1 LLIEHFPETQHTLHE
16 RRGTMPESKRP
27 TAVLLMAMGGPDRL
41 ENVEPYLLDVRG
53 GRPTPPELVEEIR
66 ERYRA
71 TGGKSPALGI
81 TKDVA
86 KQLEVRLNE
95 SGNGRYRVYVGL
107 RHWHPFIK
115 ETYAELL
122 KEDPTHVIG
131 LCMAPQQSSLS
142 TGAYQTKV
150 EEARVALQNTCPIS
164 YVGSWHKHSKL
175 IAAIARNVRQALLK
189 FPPGMRAAVPVLFTA
204 HSLPERVIAMKDPYP
219 DEVKGTVE
227 AVTALLGNQPTYFAY
242 QSQGRSSEP
251 WLGPSVE
258 SVLDGLHH
266 EGYRQVLVAPIG
278 FICDHV
284 ETLFDIDI
292 ELRQR
297 ARSKGMQLERMA
309 MLNNSPALVEVLF
322 DVLAAHESSLCIQS

>member
-1 LLIEHFPETQHTLHE
+1 
-16 RRGTMPESKRP
+16 MPEPKRP
-27 TAVLLMAMGGPDRL
+27 TAILLMAMGGPDCL

-95 SGNGRYRVYVGL
+95 SGNDRYRVYVGL
-107 RHWHPFIK
+107 RHWHPFIR

-122 KEDPTHVIG
+122 DEDPKHVIG
-131 LCMAPQQSSLS
+131 LCMAPQESSLS
-142 TGAYQTKV
+142 TGAYRKKV
-150 EEARVALQNTCPIS
+150 EEARVALHNSCPIS
-164 YVGSWHKHSKL
+164 YVGSWHKHPKL
-175 IAAIARNVRQALLK
+175 IAAIVRNIQQGLLK
-189 FPPGMRAAVPVLFTA
+189 FPPGIRATVPVLFTA
-204 HSLPERVIAMKDPYP
+204 HSLPQRVVAMKDPYP
-219 DEVKGTVE
+219 DEVKCTVE
-227 AVTALLGNQPTYFAY
+227 AVTALLGSQPTCFAY

-258 SVLDGLHH
+258 SVIEGLYRDGCRH
-266 EGYRQVLVAPIG
+266 VLVAPIG

-292 ELRQR
+292 ELRQL
-297 ARSKGMQLERMA
+297 AGSKGMQLERMA
-309 MLNNSPALVEVLF
+309 MLNNSPVLVEILF
-322 DVLAAHESSLCIQS
+322 DVLAAHESSLRIQS